1 MATNFMPDLAARSR
15 AQRNCDRGAALQR
28 VYRLARVMESGM
40 EQLQRGVYRIEPV
53 DVLALRTALA
63 EAAIVI
69 SHDERKST

>member
-1 MATNFMPDLAARSR
+1 
-15 AQRNCDRGAALQR
+15 

-63 EAAIVI
+63 EAGLVI
-69 SHDERKST
+69 SRDERTSK